1 MLHCS
6 ICVIRSPGVAAGK
19 SLREIQEE
27 EAKRL
32 EKEKREKQKKAAAL
46 QAATPLATAS
56 LWGAGKPASVTSG
69 AGWANEGAWGAASA
83 GTKKTSWEPVNS
95 KPSNKSPSRLVLHV
109 IVHCVVMLMVTV
121 RVILVF
127 TSVVALK
134 F

>member
-1 MLHCS
+1 MLQCS

-69 AGWANEGAWGAASA
+69 AGWAN
-83 GTKKTSWEPVNS
+83 
-95 KPSNKSPSRLVLHV
+95 
-109 IVHCVVMLMVTV
+109 
-121 RVILVF
+121 
-127 TSVVALK
+127 
-134 F
+134 